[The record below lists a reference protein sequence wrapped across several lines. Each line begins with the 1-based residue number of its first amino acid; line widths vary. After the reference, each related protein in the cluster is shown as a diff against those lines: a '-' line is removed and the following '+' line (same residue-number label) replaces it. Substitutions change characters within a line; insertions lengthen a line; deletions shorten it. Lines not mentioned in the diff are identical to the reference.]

1 MALTTPAQKPSP
13 KAPQKDEITLKS
25 AAEEYLRSPTPE
37 SREAVIK
44 ASEGVIRHFAWL
56 YGKRFD
62 KDDLYQVGCIGVLKA
77 LEEYDP
83 VRFPG
88 VSFVTYAGHCIMGEI
103 RHFVRKEMSF
113 YSPKTIVK
121 IQQQADDFVDSYVL
135 EHGDVPD
142 CGEVACHL
150 NIREEGIEQLLAP
163 GLVEYGEDVDFSLVK
178 TIKQENFTLVVE
190 DRLYL
195 ENALKRLSDIQ
206 RKVINALFFR
216 GRTQEE
222 TAREYGLTQRQV
234 SRIKDKSL
242 RDMRDKK

>member
-1 MALTTPAQKPSP
+1 MTAYTQVRKTESEESDLNR
-13 KAPQKDEITLKS
+13 

-37 SREAVIK
+37 NREAVVK
-44 ASEGVIRHFAWL
+44 ASEGVIRHFSWL

-77 LEEYDP
+77 LEEFDP
-83 VRFPG
+83 VRYSN

-103 RHFVRKEMSF
+103 RHYVRKEMSF

-121 IQQQADDFVDSYVL
+121 IQQQADEFVDGYVL

-150 NIREEGIEQLLAP
+150 NIREEGIEQLLSP
-163 GLVEYGEDVDFSLVK
+163 GLVEYGETLDFSLVK

-190 DRLYL
+190 DKLYL
-195 ENALKRLSDIQ
+195 ENAFKKLSDIQ
-206 RKVINALFFR
+206 KKVINSLFFK
-216 GRTQEE
+216 GKTQEE
-222 TAREYGLTQRQV
+222 TAKEFGLTQRQV
-234 SRIKDKSL
+234 SRIKDKSIQ
-242 RDMRDKK
+242 DMRDKK